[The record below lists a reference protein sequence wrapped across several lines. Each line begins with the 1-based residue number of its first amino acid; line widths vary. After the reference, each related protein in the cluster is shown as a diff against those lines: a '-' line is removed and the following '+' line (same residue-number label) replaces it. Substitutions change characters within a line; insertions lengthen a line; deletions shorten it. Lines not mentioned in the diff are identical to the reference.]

1 MSGVTE
7 RGGGGDTAASR
18 NPDDGARAASIPES
32 KAKPLSRS
40 FFGAWKGKKAASVP
54 PVPPP
59 TTTPTPPTRHRRSLP
74 AGARPDAPLAAR
86 AAAIV
91 ADVGELEPSSSSS
104 LGHGSASLVSWV
116 VTSEDLRS
124 AARVAAAASGATLQ
138 APAGASAADEDDEGP
153 SFDASPRAHFAVA
166 SPDFA
171 SGSVADPPS
180 PPQWRL
186 LLRVQGEG
194 ARRCD
199 VALLLCDD
207 FGAGAGGGGGGG
219 GGAGSSTTSTAD
231 PSLRNYSFGSLV
243 GCSARVEVRVVSG
256 GGDGAADE
264 GGGGLLQRAFFAGS
278 NAEAG
283 VPGARVRLPAGWGLE
298 GAFAGGEGAAGEEEE
313 DDGSNEQQDE
323 EDDVAA
329 AATAVRQ
336 LLRARTAAPAT
347 TTPAVVVA
355 AAIWDAESVSLAP
368 GAADADHAA
377 ALAALTRPP
386 PPAPEGR
393 LPPRLVRG
401 LVPPPSAA
409 SSSSSS
415 SRSCAAAP
423 PSPSSAA
430 PSAAAAAAT
439 TLYHGVLLPAAVA
452 ARLEH
457 ALSRSVVLSRAPL
470 ILVADGVLDAEE
482 CALLCG
488 AAAAAG
494 GGSGSGGSGG
504 SNAAAVQPPL
514 PPRPLTRSRVAH
526 GGETPSRTSRSY
538 FFQGAEALRALAVQ
552 VDRELL
558 AFSRAAAARVGR
570 GLGGGGGRGGG
581 SGERLLERS
590 EQLQVI
596 AYSEGGF
603 YRAHYDH
610 RVGVTLPRH
619 ATVLAYLC
627 DTPRGGATWFP
638 NADVGGSA
646 TDAAALDAAGAG
658 AGGVATVS
666 AAAQGGGKRG
676 GGGGRQQRLPT
687 LLPRGGVEVG
697 SAAEGGGVR
706 VLPRRGR
713 ALVFWSV
720 REDGAQDDRSLHSAE
735 DVLEGEKWVVS
746 RWMRATTR

>member
-54 PVPPP
+54 PVPPT

-138 APAGASAADEDDEGP
+138 APTGASAAGEDDEGP

-171 SGSVADPPS
+171 SGSIADPPS

-256 GGDGAADE
+256 GGEGAADE

-323 EDDVAA
+323 EDDAAA

-347 TTPAVVVA
+347 TTSAVVVA

-393 LPPRLVRG
+393 LLPRLVRG

-415 SRSCAAAP
+415 SRSCAAAL

-430 PSAAAAAAT
+430 PSAAAGAAAAT

-452 ARLEH
+452 ARLDH

-570 GLGGGGGRGGG
+570 QGGGGQGG
-581 SGERLLERS
+581 SGARPALLERS

-596 AYSEGGF
+596 EYSEGGF

-638 NADVGGSA
+638 NAEVGGA
-646 TDAAALDAAGAG
+646 T
-658 AGGVATVS
+658 
-666 AAAQGGGKRG
+666 
-676 GGGGRQQRLPT
+676 P
-687 LLPRGGVEVG
+687 LLPCGGVEVG
-697 SAAEGGGVR
+697 PAAEGGGVR

-735 DVLEGEKWVVS
+735 DVLEGEKWVAS